1 MYKYNEYIYI
11 IWKVQNNFFLFQN
24 SEISLEYPEPKT
36 SGNYV
41 ISSLDLHDGTFLFS
55 YVSAFLSYV
64 TPQELPVGES
74 KPLPC
79 YKMSS
84 LNQNIYI

>member
-1 MYKYNEYIYI
+1 MADNKKLI
-11 IWKVQNNFFLFQN
+11 QNKGNLLFQN
-24 SEISLEYPEPKT
+24 SEISLEYPEPKS

-64 TPQELPVGES
+64 TPQELPVG
-74 KPLPC
+74 
-79 YKMSS
+79 M
-84 LNQNIYI
+84 